1 MKVPVDSIQIN
12 SGRRE
17 TDRRHI
23 GELAASMAELG
34 LLNPITIDQGHTL
47 IAGLHRLEA
56 AKLLGWAEIDCTVT
70 SLEGLQAELAEIDE
84 NFIRRDLSALEHGEL
99 LLRRKEIYETI
110 HPATKATY
118 DGGGFKGNQ
127 YQEVVTDKMS
137 ATTKSFVEDTAEKL
151 GVDPRTV
158 RRQIQTAKN
167 LTTEAKQIIRDADAK
182 ISKKTA
188 MKLSR
193 LEPEQQKEAAGLLAA
208 REIRSV
214 DEYTAAKAQEPEPPE
229 DGDAEEWEEPEAPAV
244 PFTLES
250 RPFASFQESVAD
262 LKDPNKDCSCTPDTF
277 LAEITAFVRKFCR
290 EIEWYST
297 PYYEAVFPS
306 LTAVQLDYLR
316 QQTGL
321 IGSAAETLLHQ
332 VERKAEP

>member
-1 MKVPVDSIQIN
+1 MQVPVNRIQVN
-12 SGRRE
+12 PGRRE
-17 TDRRHI
+17 ISCGHVE
-23 GELAASMAELG
+23 ELAASMKELG
-34 LLNPITIDQGHTL
+34 LLNPITIDQGYTL

-56 AKLLGWAEIDCTVT
+56 AKLLGWTEVGCTVA

-99 LLRRKEIYETI
+99 LLRRKEIYETL

-151 GVDPRTV
+151 GVNPRTV

-167 LTTEAKQIIRDADAK
+167 LTPEAKQIIRDADVK
-182 ISKKTA
+182 ITKKAA
-188 MKLSR
+188 MRLSQ
-193 LEPEQQKEAAGLLAA
+193 LEAGQQKEAAGLLAA
-208 REIRSV
+208 GEIRSV
-214 DEYTAAKAQEPEPPE
+214 DEYAAAQTTKTEPKLPE
-229 DGDAEEWEEPEAPAV
+229 EKDTGAPIQTAV
-244 PFTLES
+244 PFTLGG
-250 RPFASFQESVAD
+250 RQFASFQEAVAD

-277 LAEITAFVRKFCR
+277 LAEITAFVRKFHR

-297 PYYEAVFPS
+297 PYYEAVFPA
-306 LTAVQLDYLR
+306 LTRIQLDYLR
-316 QQTGL
+316 QQTDL
-321 IGSAAETLLHQ
+321 ICHAAETLFNQ
-332 VERKAEP
+332 VERMVKI

>member
-47 IAGLHRLEA
+47 IASLHRLEA
-56 AKLLGWAEIDCTVT
+56 AKLLGWTEIDCTVT

-84 NFIRRDLSALEHGEL
+84 NIIRHNLDYLEEGEQL
-99 LLRRKEIYETI
+99 ARRKEIYETL
-110 HPATKATY
+110 HPETRQGKRNGQTSKTAISAVLGTKPFTA
-118 DGGGFKGNQ
+118 
-127 YQEVVTDKMS
+127 
-137 ATTKSFVEDTAEKL
+137 DTAEKI
-151 GVDPRTV
+151 GMAERTI
-158 RRQIQTAKN
+158 RQKIQVATKLTPETKEVAREHKIGFKN
-167 LTTEAKQIIRDADAK
+167 AVQ
-182 ISKKTA
+182 
-188 MKLSR
+188 LSR
-193 LEPEQQKEAAGLLAA
+193 LEPEQQKEAADLLAA
-208 REIRSV
+208 REIQSV
-214 DEYTAAKAQEPEPPE
+214 HEYTVAKAEQPEPEPPE
-229 DGDAEEWEEPEAPAV
+229 DEGAEEWEEPEASAV

-277 LAEITAFVRKFCR
+277 LAEITAFVRKFQR

-297 PYYEAVFPS
+297 PYYEAVFPA
-306 LTAVQLDYLR
+306 LTGIQLDYLR
-316 QQTGL
+316 QQTG
-321 IGSAAETLLHQ
+321 IICSAAETLCSQ
-332 VERKAEP
+332 VERKAKT